1 MSKSSGEAIQVSY
14 TVATLDARSKMS
26 RMRMLLSRPGYQDGD
41 ALREAISA
49 ELDNLT
55 DVLTDAYKRV
65 DGMVDDESYCSRVED
80 LQDEIGKLEDEV
92 NDKEAE
98 CEKLGNVVAE
108 LQETLKSSPDQ
119 LRVDNAELVA
129 EKAGHEAEL
138 ERALGMAK
146 REKANADSYA
156 REASEA
162 NRERNAALARMAS
175 WSTDKK
181 AAETADHYRIKYEEA
196 MKELGNLKGTYRNAI
211 NLAYADAARS
221 KVKREAIR
229 SVESGVESLLRLR

>member
-1 MSKSSGEAIQVSY
+1 MSNSSGEAIQVSY

-41 ALREAISA
+41 ALREAIAA

-55 DVLTDAYKRV
+55 DVLTDAYHDL
-65 DGMVDDESYCSRVED
+65 DGMVDDESYMAAREGF
-80 LQDEIGKLEDEV
+80 QDEIGKLKDELRER
-92 NDKEAE
+92 EAE
-98 CEKLGNVVAE
+98 CEKLGGVVAE
-108 LQETLKSSPDQ
+108 LQDQLKASPDQ

-138 ERALGMAK
+138 ERARGMAK

-162 NRERNAALARMAS
+162 NAALNAANYRMAS

-181 AAETADHYRIKYEEA
+181 AVETADHYRIKYEEA
-196 MKELGNLKGTYRNAI
+196 MKELGDLKGTYRKAI

-229 SVESGVESLLRLR
+229 AVESGVDALLRLR

>member
-1 MSKSSGEAIQVSY
+1 MSNSSGEAIQVSY
-14 TVATLDARSKMS
+14 TVATLDARSKMA
-26 RMRMLLSRPGYQDGD
+26 RMRTLLSRPGYQDGD
-41 ALREAISA
+41 ALREAIAA

-65 DGMVDDESYCSRVED
+65 DGMVDDESYCSRVEQ
-80 LQDEIGKLEDEV
+80 LQSDLED
-92 NDKEAE
+92 
-98 CEKLGNVVAE
+98 
-108 LQETLKSSPDQ
+108 
-119 LRVDNAELVA
+119 A
-129 EKAGHEAEL
+129 EKQATEEEEKRQAAESRL
-138 ERALGMAK
+138 EELLQAAEETPDAVQSRLTVAIAKQVDHDVELARMKSRMERAEAQCK
-146 REKANADSYA
+146 QERTDAEAA
-156 REASEA
+156 RAA
-162 NRERNAALARMAS
+162 LNAANYRMAS

-181 AAETADHYRIKYEEA
+181 AVETADHYRIKYEEA